1 MDPRNDYNKFCQ
13 THLLHW
19 LLFLGL
25 PETEPLF
32 PRFWRE
38 SLRARVD
45 SRAVEHRLRLPGD
58 VGGTLTA
65 APLHAVVSVHGVLAL
80 AVALHIYQIRPVATI
95 S

>member
-1 MDPRNDYNKFCQ
+1 MRSTN
-13 THLLHW
+13 LLYW
-19 LLFLGL
+19 LLFPWLSKA
-25 PETEPLF
+25 EPLF
-32 PRFWRE
+32 PRFRRE

-58 VGGTLTA
+58 VGGALTA

-80 AVALHIYQIRPVATI
+80 AVALHIDQIRPVATI